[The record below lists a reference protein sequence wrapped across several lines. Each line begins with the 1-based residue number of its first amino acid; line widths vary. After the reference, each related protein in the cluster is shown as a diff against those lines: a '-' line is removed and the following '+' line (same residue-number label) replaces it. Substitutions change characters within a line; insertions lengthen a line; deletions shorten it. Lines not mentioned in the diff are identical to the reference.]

1 MTCAICTRQ
10 ARGFGWFNP
19 RVDRSDPH
27 HDSDRWVFCS
37 MRCQSAF
44 AHLMDKTE
52 GRMVD
57 PSEMEIAAMQACLA
71 PLGEY
76 VSSIGMER
84 PLVAYT
90 RNEVLAL
97 IEVVVTAFQ
106 EHMLIEHERLAT
118 QERAFLEERL
128 ARQGKTESK
137 GVPR

>member
-1 MTCAICTRQ
+1 
-10 ARGFGWFNP
+10 
-19 RVDRSDPH
+19 
-27 HDSDRWVFCS
+27 
-37 MRCQSAF
+37 
-44 AHLMDKTE
+44 
-52 GRMVD
+52 MVD
-57 PSEMEIAAMQACLA
+57 PSEMEIAAMQSSLS

-76 VSSIGMER
+76 VGSIGMER

-128 ARQGKTESK
+128 ACQGKTESK